1 MKQQL
6 LLVIAC
12 LLHFSQWSACND
24 LTQGSLSYPNFNY
37 EETLTVF
44 FTAFAMHLGILTN
57 GNLNTFK
64 ITISGF
70 GTFFPHLITRS
81 RNAKQKS
88 LVCSH
93 KKAQDL
99 RDVDL

>member
-6 LLVIAC
+6 LLFIEC
-12 LLHFSQWSACND
+12 LLHFSQWSACNE
-24 LTQGSLSYPNFNY
+24 LTQGNLSYPNFNH
-37 EETLTVF
+37 EILTVF
-44 FTAFAMHLGILTN
+44 FTAFAIHLGILTN
-57 GNLNTFK
+57 GNSNSFK

-70 GTFFPHLITRS
+70 GTFPPHLITRS
-81 RNAKQKS
+81 RNTKQKS
-88 LVCSH
+88 LVCAH